1 MIIHKKVTAY
11 SIRNSYDLNMNGR
24 MPQKAG
30 RKDAE
35 QRQVFV
41 LFGGMVILLGILRT

>member
-1 MIIHKKVTAY
+1 MMIHKKVTAY
-11 SIRNSYDLNMNGR
+11 SMGNSYDLNMNGGTS
-24 MPQKAG
+24 QKAR

-35 QRQVFV
+35 QRQVSV